1 MRLEN
6 VFLGE
11 LENETFSKSY
21 SHYKLKCLVW
31 SQKTVLRHLNF
42 LHILSICRDLD
53 RAFRVIADLQAGSC
67 WINNYHVTPAGF
79 PSVATKCQV
88 LVVNWAKILLSITRK
103 SSQFMWRCGVAVL
116 YDSFPR
122 Q

>member
-53 RAFRVIADLQAGSC
+53 RAFRVIADLQAESC
-67 WINNYHVTPAGF
+67 WINNYNVVPAEVPFGGYKMSGVGRELGEDSIEYYTQVK
-79 PSVATKCQV
+79 SVYV
-88 LVVNWAKILLSITRK
+88 E
-103 SSQFMWRCGVAVL
+103 MWRRR
-116 YDSFPR
+116 FI
-122 Q
+122 

>member
-31 SQKTVLRHLNF
+31 SQKNCF
-42 LHILSICRDLD
+42 E
-53 RAFRVIADLQAGSC
+53 
-67 WINNYHVTPAGF
+67 TP
-79 PSVATKCQV
+79 
-88 LVVNWAKILLSITRK
+88 
-103 SSQFMWRCGVAVL
+103 
-116 YDSFPR
+116 
-122 Q
+122 